1 MTRWSGGRID
11 SGCQLPVAPAACH
24 NPETP
29 LKNPSSAPPSAT
41 VHRAL
46 AVAAH
51 PDDIEFMMGGTLL
64 LLHDAGWQIH
74 CMNLSSGNL
83 GSMLVSPAET
93 ARLRRRE
100 AQAAARSMGAVWHPP
115 ICRDLEIFYEDR
127 ALRRVAAV
135 IREVDPSIILTH
147 STQDY
152 MEDHMN
158 TARLALT
165 AAFARSAPNYR
176 TTPARRP
183 VPTAVTIYHG
193 SPHGL
198 RDGLRRRLLPGA
210 FVDTTTVQDRKRAA
224 LACHGSQRHWLD
236 ATQGMDSY
244 LDAMDAFSR
253 TLGTLSGRFE
263 HAEGWRRH
271 SHFGYCDEDDDPL
284 RAALGG
290 KYFVNRRYEL
300 ALQSGSE
307 LPESTDAQ

>member
-1 MTRWSGGRID
+1 
-11 SGCQLPVAPAACH
+11 
-24 NPETP
+24 
-29 LKNPSSAPPSAT
+29 

-46 AVAAH
+46 ALAAH